1 VKICITSGTYHPD
14 IGGPPTY
21 LFALANDLIQ
31 RGHQLKVVTYGCSAH
46 GYPYQVIRIPR
57 ELPAPPR
64 LTLFGMA
71 TLRAARTADLLY
83 VNDYGLPPAV
93 ANLLL
98 HKPLVMKIVG
108 DFAWEYSVRHKLVPP
123 SLSLDEFQEQRF
135 EPSVE
140 RLRALQKWYSRRADV
155 VITPSRYLAGVVE
168 GWGVPRERLRV
179 IYNAATPEYDSAPA
193 CDFRDRLGLPVHKT
207 FAVATVARL
216 APWKGV
222 DVLIRALAEARP
234 ERPELRLLV
243 VGDGDERPRLEQLAE
258 PLGDAVRFAG
268 QVSRQTAL
276 AMIREVDA
284 VALCS
289 AYEGLSHVLL
299 EAMQAGRPIV
309 ATSVGGN
316 TELIGDGENGI
327 LVPYGDVG
335 ALARALVLLAT
346 DDNLALRLGQQAR
359 QDARAR
365 SWPTL
370 VNHTLGVF
378 QEALARRG
386 ASLA

>member
-1 VKICITSGTYHPD
+1 VRICISSGTYHPD

-31 RGHQLKVVTYGCSAH
+31 RGHQLKVVTYGYSAH
-46 GYPYQVIRIPR
+46 GYPYQVTRIRR
-57 ELPAPPR
+57 RLPALPR
-64 LTLFGMA
+64 LALFGLA
-71 TLRAARTADLLY
+71 TLRAARAADLLY

-123 SLSLDEFQEQRF
+123 SLSLDDFQKQRF
-135 EPSVE
+135 GPSVE
-140 RLRALQKWYSRRADV
+140 LIKRLQSWYSRRAGL
-155 VITPSRYLAGVVE
+155 VIIPSRYLAGVVE

-179 IYNAATPEYDSAPA
+179 IYNAPTPECGSALSSDLRKKLAFP
-193 CDFRDRLGLPVHKT
+193 LHET
-207 FAVATVARL
+207 FAVATLARL

-222 DVLIRALAEARP
+222 DVLIRALAEARR
-234 ERPELRLLV
+234 ERPELRLLI
-243 VGDGDERPRLEQLAE
+243 VGNGDERLRLEQLAE

-268 QVSRQTAL
+268 EVSRQTAL
-276 AMIREVDA
+276 DIIRELDA

-299 EAMQAGRPIV
+299 EAMQAGRPII

-316 TELIGDGENGI
+316 PELIRHGENGM
-327 LVPYGDVG
+327 LVPYGDVH
-335 ALARALVLLAT
+335 ALARALVRLAT

-359 QDARAR
+359 QDARSR
-365 SWPTL
+365 SWSAL
-370 VNHTLGVF
+370 VDDTLGVF
-378 QEALARRG
+378 QEALAVRR
-386 ASLA
+386 ASAA